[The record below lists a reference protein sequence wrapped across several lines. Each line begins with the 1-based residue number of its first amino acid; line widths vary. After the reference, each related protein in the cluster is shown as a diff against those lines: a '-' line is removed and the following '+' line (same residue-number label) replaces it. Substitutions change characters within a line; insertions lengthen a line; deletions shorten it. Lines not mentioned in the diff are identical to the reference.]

1 MTRQAG
7 IIIKTYLSVILDITK
22 FNLFWREL

>member
-1 MTRQAG
+1 MTRHAG
-7 IIIKTYLSVILDITK
+7 IIIMTYLSVILDITK

>member
-1 MTRQAG
+1 MTRQAD

>member
-1 MTRQAG
+1 MARQAG